1 MQTQDRLTAV
11 DLRDLT
17 ESEHAALRQAA
28 IAANL
33 SLPEYL
39 GKLVADTS
47 RRLLDRSRQP
57 ASKQITGPAG

>member
-17 ESEHAALRQAA
+17 EAEHAALRQQA

-39 GKLVADTS
+39 GQLVAKTS
-47 RRLLDRSRQP
+47 KRLLGRERRNQRP
-57 ASKQITGPAG
+57 A

>member
-1 MQTQDRLTAV
+1 MTATQDRLTAV

-17 ESEHAALRQAA
+17 DDEHTALRMGA

-39 GKLVADTS
+39 GKLVAETS
-47 RRLLDRSRQP
+47 KRLLNRHQP
-57 ASKQITGPAG
+57 KAKGKLS

>member
-1 MQTQDRLTAV
+1 MQLTDRLTAV

-17 ESEHAALRQAA
+17 EAEHSALRQQA

-47 RRLLDRSRQP
+47 KRLLLRKSPKKPRL
-57 ASKQITGPAG
+57 

>member
-17 ESEHAALRQAA
+17 EAEHAALRQQA

-39 GKLVADTS
+39 GQLVAKTS
-47 RRLLDRSRQP
+47 KRLLSRERRTQR
-57 ASKQITGPAG
+57 QG

>member
-17 ESEHAALRQAA
+17 DSEHAAIRQAA
-28 IAANL
+28 ITANL

-39 GKLVADTS
+39 GKLVAETS
-47 RRLLDRSRQP
+47 QRLLDRNLNKAIS
-57 ASKQITGPAG
+57 GPAG

>member
-17 ESEHAALRQAA
+17 EAEHAALRQQA
-28 IAANL
+28 IAENL

-39 GKLVADTS
+39 GQLVAKTS
-47 RRLLDRSRQP
+47 KRLLGRERRNQRP
-57 ASKQITGPAG
+57 A

>member
-11 DLRDLT
+11 DLRDLS
-17 ESEHAALRQAA
+17 EAEHAAIRQQA

-39 GKLVADTS
+39 GKLVAETS
-47 RRLLDRSRQP
+47 KRLLSRERRNQRP
-57 ASKQITGPAG
+57 A

>member
-1 MQTQDRLTAV
+1 MHTQDRLTAV
-11 DLRDLT
+11 DLRDL
-17 ESEHAALRQAA
+17 SDAEHAAIRQEA

-47 RRLLDRSRQP
+47 KRLLTRHHGGFKTTT
-57 ASKQITGPAG
+57 A

>member
-17 ESEHAALRQAA
+17 EAEHAALRQQA

-39 GKLVADTS
+39 GQLVAKTS
-47 RRLLDRSRQP
+47 KRLLGRERRNQKP
-57 ASKQITGPAG
+57 A

>member
-17 ESEHAALRQAA
+17 EAEHAALRQGA

-39 GKLVADTS
+39 GKLVAETS
-47 RRLLDRSRQP
+47 KRLLNRSNTQQP
-57 ASKQITGPAG
+57 A

>member
-17 ESEHAALRQAA
+17 DAEHAALRQGA
-28 IAANL
+28 IAENL

-39 GKLVADTS
+39 GKLVAETS
-47 RRLLDRSRQP
+47 KRLLTRHEGRP
-57 ASKQITGPAG
+57 A

>member
-17 ESEHAALRQAA
+17 DAEHAAIRQQA

-39 GKLVADTS
+39 GQLIAETS
-47 RRLLDRSRQP
+47 KRLLNRHEKG
-57 ASKQITGPAG
+57 AV